1 MSDNDLLN
9 DKYSFDH
16 NDEDELL
23 EFLPERPEHKYG
35 FIAIKNPDYLKDKQ
49 AQGLL
54 GNTYCD
60 EREYL
65 FRKPTVKERREIVI
79 NTVIEGNGRPIS
91 IPKLARLLAISDR
104 TLQTLLK
111 KLQEEKIIE
120 VIPRYAKNGARKC
133 SSYKYIGPP
142 CEFYGTGL
150 NLHILY
156 SPENDVGF
164 RHWAWKSQFFSH
176 DKTWHDLYKLCKIKF
191 DARVKRGE
199 YLRQNNLPLAVPE
212 DIKFFVLRY
221 AYWKGCIETLCNK
234 SLGEVRYSKDGT
246 VKLAIE
252 PLNRTETVPFFD
264 YTLQLEFGGSK
275 YNPEIK
281 ITDVADKEVLGV
293 FTWFTENVIE
303 RSFGIDER
311 MAEQFFILGDFTTK

>member
-1 MSDNDLLN
+1 MSDNDLIK
-9 DKYSFDH
+9 DKYTVNH
-16 NDEDELL
+16 YDEDELL

-35 FIAIKNPDYLKDKQ
+35 FIAIENPDYLKDKREP
-49 AQGLL
+49 GIL
-54 GNTYCD
+54 GTTYCD

-79 NTVIEGNGRPIS
+79 NTVIESNGRPIS
-91 IPKLARLLAISDR
+91 IPKLARLLAVSDR

-111 KLQEEKIIE
+111 TLQEEKIIE
-120 VIPRYAKNGARKC
+120 VVPHYAKNGARKS

-191 DARVKRGE
+191 EARIKRGE
-199 YLRQNNLPLAVPE
+199 YLKNNNLPLAVPE
-212 DIKFFVLRY
+212 DIKYLVLRY
-221 AYWKGCIETLCNK
+221 AYWKGRIETLCNK
-234 SLGEVRYSKDGT
+234 GQGEVQYSKDGT
-246 VKLAIE
+246 IKLAIE
-252 PLNRTETVPFFD
+252 PLNRTETVPFFG
-264 YTLQLEFGGSK
+264 YTLRLEFGGCK
-275 YNPEIK
+275 ENPEIT
-281 ITDVADKEVLGV
+281 IFDAEDDETLGV
-293 FTWFTENVIE
+293 FTWFTENVIQG
-303 RSFGIDER
+303 SYKIDDR
-311 MAEQFFILGDFTTK
+311 IAEQFFILGDFTTK